1 MDVLNRSRS
10 IWQGTQQMQL
20 QEKEE
25 TGRSYI
31 QPEQAQLN
39 NLPRIPVQHKEPVQ

>member
-1 MDVLNRSRS
+1 MDVLNRSGS
-10 IWQGTQQMQL
+10 IWQGTRQMQL

-31 QPEQAQLN
+31 QQEQALLN
-39 NLPRIPVQHKEPVQ
+39 NLPRIPVQHKEPA